1 MGDVDGGNRFLP
13 RLQTDADCMTV
24 LPLYTS
30 CVTIL
35 LAQDTHTHTHTQQ
48 SMVCLCGQSYLD
60 YASRAE
66 NFVIRK
72 FSGLQA
78 ST

>member
-35 LAQDTHTHTHTQQ
+35 LAQDTHTHTHTAEHGV
-48 SMVCLCGQSYLD
+48 SVWPILFGLC
-60 YASRAE
+60 
-66 NFVIRK
+66 I
-72 FSGLQA
+72 SG
-78 ST
+78 